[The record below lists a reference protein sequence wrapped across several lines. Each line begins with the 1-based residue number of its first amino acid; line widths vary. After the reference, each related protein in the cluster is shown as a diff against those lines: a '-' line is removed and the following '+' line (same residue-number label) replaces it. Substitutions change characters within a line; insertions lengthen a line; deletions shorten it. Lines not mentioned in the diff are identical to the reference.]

1 MSTVLLHNQTPP
13 LILSFIMKE
22 TVIFM
27 FPLNEVIFFLTEPK
41 FPLLSNA
48 SLKPAVYPD
57 KCDHFCFC
65 LLLLFFLLVQASKVF
80 IALGSWVRFFWDK

>member
-1 MSTVLLHNQTPP
+1 MSTIFLHNQTPP

-27 FPLNEVIFFLTEPK
+27 IFFLTEPK

-65 LLLLFFLLVQASKVF
+65 LLLSFFLLVQASKVF
-80 IALGSWVRFFWDK
+80 IALGS